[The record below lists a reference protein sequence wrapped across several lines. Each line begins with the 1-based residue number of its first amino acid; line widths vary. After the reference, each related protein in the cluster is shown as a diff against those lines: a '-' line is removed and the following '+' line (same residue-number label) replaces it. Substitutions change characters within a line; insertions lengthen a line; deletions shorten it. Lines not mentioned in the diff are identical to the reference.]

1 MQNVPVDITNEKIA
15 KLRDHINS
23 NFDAVNSDGS
33 LNLDK
38 AQRNVAYSI
47 GNIYTNYNGLLLQE
61 KHKLI
66 DIETDLK
73 SIKAVAYDEIKR
85 TQLAYDVDSK
95 GVSVILEGHEKVRKK
110 QLEFDKQQA
119 YVEFLENTLKQIGYY
134 ANGVRVMLQRE
145 EIKLKYE

>member
-1 MQNVPVDITNEKIA
+1 MQNIPIDITNERIA

-23 NFDAVNSDGS
+23 NFDAVNADGS

-47 GNIYTNYNGLLLQE
+47 GNIYTNYNGLLMQE

-73 SIKAVAYDEIKR
+73 TIKAITYDEIKR

-95 GVSVILEGHEKVRKK
+95 GVLVILEGHEKVRRK
-110 QLEFDKQQA
+110 QSEYDKQQV

-134 ANGVRVMLQRE
+134 ANGVRVMLQKE
-145 EIKLKYE
+145 EIKLKYG

>member
-1 MQNVPVDITNEKIA
+1 MQNVPIDITNEKIA

-23 NFDAVNSDGS
+23 NFDAVNPDGS

-73 SIKAVAYDEIKR
+73 MIKAITYDEIKR

-95 GVSVILEGHEKVRKK
+95 GVLVILDGHEKVRKK
-110 QLEFDKQQA
+110 QSEYDKQQA

-134 ANGVRVMLQRE
+134 ANGVRVMLQKE
-145 EIKLKYE
+145 EIKLKYG